1 MAKISLLKYSNRFSP
16 VLAQKFQMVA
26 VLDYTLLK
34 QRKKVCFQPVAV
46 SPPIP
51 QGGNNHLT
59 QIRGN
64 QTMVHSWENTHP
76 WLGGE
81 PQEGEMRGGRR

>member
-1 MAKISLLKYSNRFSP
+1 
-16 VLAQKFQMVA
+16 MVA
-26 VLDYTLLK
+26 VFDYNLLK
-34 QRKKVCFQPVAV
+34 QRKKVCFQPVAA

-64 QTMVHSWENTHP
+64 QTTFHSWEKHTSP
-76 WLGGE
+76 V
-81 PQEGEMRGGRR
+81 GRRATGRRNERGTKMKMRVGKENSMVCFT